1 MKKMLLTGIALLSIP
16 FSSASIAQTAS
27 DTAVS
32 TIESFAI
39 MPAIRSVRISPDGK
53 QLALVRAT
61 SKDGDYIIEIHQ
73 TKELGKDPVRL
84 GADKMRVSGV
94 SWLNNEKIGVNF
106 RQLLEDR
113 GRKYWVSKFAVTDA
127 DGEGDW
133 LIPFRERETVSFSV
147 VDMLEGDD
155 NNILVEID
163 INDNYIPDVVKL
175 NIKTGRSSTVL
186 RGSTE
191 VSNGFVA
198 DSDGEIRI
206 GQGWNRSKQAIETFV
221 REKGDDD
228 WVLINSNG
236 GEDRTNF
243 DIAGFSFDDPNK
255 LHVITNHGEDTTGV
269 YLLDIKTGEYSER
282 LFGLDGYD
290 VDGVRYDT
298 DGHVIGYT
306 YTAKF
311 GKTFFEDEE
320 YKMLQESINGLSPSG
335 QVSIASVS
343 DDYNQMILY
352 TQASDDPGS
361 YYLLSNKKDLVKLGE
376 RMPFIDKSKLGKTLY
391 VSYKAR
397 DGRKINAYVTKPKGE
412 APFPTVVLPHGGPWA
427 RDRFVFDDWPQLL
440 ASHGYLVIQP
450 NFRGSTGYGLDHWKA
465 GDKNWG
471 LTMQD
476 DLDDAA
482 NFLVSKGLA
491 DKDKLA
497 MFGWSYGGYA
507 AFAATLREPNLYQCT
522 VAGAGVSD
530 LSRINATLNESPL
543 LSKLQKPTIDGVNPV
558 ENVAKANVPILVI
571 HGDIDQR
578 VPIEHS
584 DAFVAEL
591 KKLNKDHK
599 YVVLDGADHFSD
611 TLFYDHK
618 TQFYGELINWLDNKC
633 GLAPQ

>member
-1 MKKMLLTGIALLSIP
+1 MKKLLLAGITLLGIP
-16 FSSASIAQTAS
+16 FSMVGNAQTS
-27 DTAVS
+27 PEEQIS

-39 MPAIRSVRISPDGK
+39 LPAIRSVQISPDGK

-73 TKELGKDPVRL
+73 TNQLGKDPVRL

-106 RQLLEDR
+106 RQLLED
-113 GRKYWVSKFAVTDA
+113 GGSKYWVAKFAVTDA
-127 DGEGDW
+127 DGKGDW

-147 VDMLEGDD
+147 VDMLEDD
-155 NNILVEID
+155 DDNILVEID

-186 RGSTE
+186 RGNTE

-198 DSDGEIRI
+198 DSDGEVRI
-206 GQGWNRSKQAIETFV
+206 GQGWNRSKQAIETYV
-221 REKGDDD
+221 RAKGEDE
-228 WVLINSNG
+228 WILINSNG
-236 GEDRTNF
+236 GENRENF
-243 DIAGFSFDDPNK
+243 DIAGFSIDDPNK
-255 LHVITNHGEDTTGV
+255 LHVVANHGEDTTGV
-269 YLLDIKTGEYSER
+269 YLMDIKTGEYSER
-282 LFGLDGYD
+282 LFGLNGYD
-290 VDGVRYDT
+290 VDGVRYDD

-306 YTAKF
+306 YTTKF

-320 YKMLQESINGLSPSG
+320 FKALQESIDGLSPSG
-335 QVSIASVS
+335 RVSIASAS
-343 DDYNQMILY
+343 DDYNQVILY
-352 TQASDDPGS
+352 TQASDDPGT
-361 YYLLSNKKDLVKLGE
+361 YYLLSNKKDLMKLGE

-397 DGRKINAYVTKPKGE
+397 DGRKINAYVTKPQGE
-412 APFPTVVLPHGGPWA
+412 APFPTIVLPHGGPWV
-427 RDRFVFDDWPQLL
+427 RDAFVFDDWSQLL

-450 NFRGSTGYGLDHWKA
+450 NYRGSIGYGLEHWKA

-507 AFAATLREPNLYQCT
+507 AFAATLREPNIYQCT

-543 LSKLQKPTIDGVNPV
+543 LSKLQKPTIDGVSPV

-578 VPIEHS
+578 VPIKHS
-584 DAFVAEL
+584 DAFVDEL
-591 KKLNKDHK
+591 KRLNKDHK

-618 TQFYGELINWLDNKC
+618 MQFYGELINWLDNKC